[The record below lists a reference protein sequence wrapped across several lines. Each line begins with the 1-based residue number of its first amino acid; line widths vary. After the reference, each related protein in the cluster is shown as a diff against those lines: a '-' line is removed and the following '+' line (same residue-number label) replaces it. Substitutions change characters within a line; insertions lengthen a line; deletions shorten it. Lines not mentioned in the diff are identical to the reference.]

1 MTTDHPVRRVLI
13 VGGGT
18 AGWMAAA
25 SLSKL
30 IGRHLDIT
38 LVESDEIGTIGVGE
52 ATIPTFIALH
62 QLLKIPEAEFLASV
76 QGTIKLGISFERWQ
90 TLTKN
95 YIHAFGTTGQGCWAA
110 GFHHFWNRAN
120 RQGFAGDYGLYSP
133 ELMAAQAGRFGH
145 LQNTPLNYA
154 YHLDAT
160 AYARYL
166 RTFSEKAGVRRI
178 EGRIDSVKLNASG
191 NIDSVQLVSGAAID
205 ADLFIDC
212 SGFTGLLIDKALN
225 TPFDDWGQWL
235 PCDRAIAVQTSSVE
249 SPIPYTR
256 AIAHGFGWQWKIP
269 LQHRVG
275 NGLVFSSEFMTDDQ
289 AADLL
294 LNEVTGDVLTEPRV
308 IRFKTGQRKA
318 HWVRNCVAIG
328 LASGF
333 IEPMESTSIHLIQRG
348 IIRLMQLFPYGGI
361 QEGDRSEF
369 NEQMTTEFRHIRDF
383 IIMHYH
389 LTERTDTEFW
399 RRNQAMSVP
408 DSLSHRLELFAQS
421 GNVFQ
426 GQWDVFGENSW
437 TQVMMGQGLRPAHY
451 HPIVDMMSDNELK
464 GFIDHQAQKVQSMLA
479 RAPKHADFLKA
490 YCPAPLP

>member
-1 MTTDHPVRRVLI
+1 MTSSNPVRRVLI
-13 VGGGT
+13 CGGGT

-30 IGRHLDIT
+30 IGRHLEVT

-52 ATIPTFIALH
+52 ATIPAFLALH
-62 QLLKIPEAEFLASV
+62 QLLKIPEAEFLAEV

-90 TLTKN
+90 SLSKD

-120 RQGFAGDYGLYSP
+120 RQGLAGEYSLYSP
-133 ELMAAQAGRFGH
+133 ELMAARAGRFGH
-145 LQNTPLNYA
+145 VQDFPLNYA

-160 AYARYL
+160 AYGKYL
-166 RTFSEKAGVRRI
+166 RDFAERAGVQRV
-178 EGRIDSVKLNASG
+178 EGRIESVNIDDEG
-191 NIDSVQLVSGAAID
+191 NIASVRLATERNLD

-212 SGFTGLLIDKALN
+212 SGFVGLLIDKALR
-225 TPFDDWGQWL
+225 TPFEDWSEWL
-235 PCDRAIAVQTSSVE
+235 PCDRAVAVQTTSVE
-249 SPIPYTR
+249 PPIPYTR
-256 AIAHGFGWQWKIP
+256 AIAHGYGWQWKIP

-275 NGLVFSSEFMTDDQ
+275 NGLVFSSEFMKDED
-289 AADLL
+289 AIALL
-294 LNEVTGDVLTEPRV
+294 LKEVTGQALTEPRV
-308 IRFKTGQRKA
+308 IRFRTGQRRA
-318 HWVRNCVAIG
+318 HWVKNCVAIG

-361 QEGDRSEF
+361 KEGDRSEF
-369 NEQMTTEFRHIRDF
+369 NDQMTTEFRHIRDF

-389 LTERTDTEFW
+389 LTERSDTDFW
-399 RRNQAMSVP
+399 KRNQCMQVP
-408 DSLSHRLELFAQS
+408 ESLSHRLELFRQS

-451 HPIVDMMSDNELK
+451 HPIVDMMSDEELRR
-464 GFIDHQAQKVQSMLA
+464 FMDYQAQKVQLTISRL
-479 RAPKHADFLKA
+479 PKHIDFLNA
-490 YCPAPLP
+490 YCRASH

>member
-1 MTTDHPVRRVLI
+1 MTSSNPVRRVLI
-13 VGGGT
+13 CGGGT

-30 IGRHLDIT
+30 IGRHLEVT

-52 ATIPTFIALH
+52 ATIPAFLALH
-62 QLLKIPEAEFLASV
+62 QLLKIPEAEFLAEV

-90 TLTKN
+90 SLSKD

-120 RQGFAGDYGLYSP
+120 RRGLAGEYSLYSP
-133 ELMAAQAGRFGH
+133 ELMAARAGRFGH
-145 LQNTPLNYA
+145 VQDFPLNYA

-160 AYARYL
+160 AYGKYL
-166 RTFSEKAGVRRI
+166 RDFAERAGVQRV
-178 EGRIDSVKLNASG
+178 EGRIESVNIDDEG
-191 NIDSVQLVSGAAID
+191 NIASVRLATERNLD

-212 SGFTGLLIDKALN
+212 SGFVGLLIDKALR
-225 TPFDDWGQWL
+225 TPFEDWSEWL
-235 PCDRAIAVQTSSVE
+235 PCDRAVAVQTTSVE
-249 SPIPYTR
+249 PPIPYTR
-256 AIAHGFGWQWKIP
+256 AIAHGYGWQWKIP

-275 NGLVFSSEFMTDDQ
+275 NGLVFSSEFMKDED
-289 AADLL
+289 AMALL
-294 LNEVTGDVLTEPRV
+294 LEEVTGQVLTEPRV
-308 IRFKTGQRKA
+308 IRFRTGQRRA
-318 HWVRNCVAIG
+318 HWVKNCVAIG

-361 QEGDRSEF
+361 KEGDRSEF
-369 NEQMTTEFRHIRDF
+369 NDQMTTEFRHIRDF

-389 LTERTDTEFW
+389 LTERSDTDFW
-399 RRNQAMSVP
+399 KRNQCMQVP
-408 DSLSHRLELFAQS
+408 ESLSHRLELFRQS

-451 HPIVDMMSDNELK
+451 HPIVDMMSDEELRR
-464 GFIDHQAQKVQSMLA
+464 FMNHQAQKVQLTIS
-479 RAPKHADFLKA
+479 RIPKHIDFLNA
-490 YCPAPLP
+490 YCRASH

>member
-1 MTTDHPVRRVLI
+1 MTSSNPVRRVLI
-13 VGGGT
+13 CGGGT

-30 IGRHLDIT
+30 IGRHLEVT

-52 ATIPTFIALH
+52 ATIPAFLALH
-62 QLLKIPEAEFLASV
+62 QLLKIPEAEFLGEV

-90 TLTKN
+90 SLSKD

-120 RQGFAGDYGLYSP
+120 RQGLAGEYSLYSP
-133 ELMAAQAGRFGH
+133 ELMAARAGRFGH
-145 LQNTPLNYA
+145 DQDFPLNYA

-160 AYARYL
+160 AYGRYL
-166 RTFSEKAGVRRI
+166 RDFAERAGVQRV
-178 EGRIDSVKLNASG
+178 EGRIESVNLDDEG
-191 NIDSVQLVSGAAID
+191 NIASVRLATERNLD

-212 SGFTGLLIDKALN
+212 SGFVGLLIDKALR
-225 TPFDDWGQWL
+225 TPFEDWSEWL
-235 PCDRAIAVQTSSVE
+235 PCDRAVAVQTTSVE
-249 SPIPYTR
+249 PPIPYTR
-256 AIAHGFGWQWKIP
+256 AIAHGYGWQWKIP

-275 NGLVFSSEFMTDDQ
+275 NGLVFSSEFMKDED
-289 AADLL
+289 AMALL
-294 LNEVTGDVLTEPRV
+294 LEEVTGQVLTEPRV
-308 IRFKTGQRKA
+308 IRFRTGQRRA
-318 HWVRNCVAIG
+318 HWVKNCVAIG

-361 QEGDRSEF
+361 KEGDRSEF
-369 NEQMTTEFRHIRDF
+369 NDQMTTEFRHIRDF

-389 LTERTDTEFW
+389 LTERSDTDFW
-399 RRNQAMSVP
+399 KRNQCMQVP
-408 DSLSHRLELFAQS
+408 ESLSHRLELFRQS

-451 HPIVDMMSDNELK
+451 HPIVDMMSDEELRR
-464 GFIDHQAQKVQSMLA
+464 FMNHQAQKVQLTIS
-479 RAPKHADFLKA
+479 RIPKHIDFLNA
-490 YCPAPLP
+490 YCRASH